1 MADTDR
7 EMTELDALLRA
18 VRQAPAELPEA
29 LESRILHDAA
39 LVQAGWQQPAAAGR
53 SGQIRSGLRD
63 GLWSR
68 LLAALGGW
76 PALGGL
82 AAASVAGL
90 WIGLAPPSG
99 LPDPVWL
106 LGDPA
111 QEALVLF
118 AGDDLALAMLEDQ
131 P

>member
-1 MADTDR
+1 MDR

-18 VRQAPAELPEA
+18 ARQAPADLPEA
-29 LESRILHDAA
+29 LESRILRDAA
-39 LVQAGWQQPAAAGR
+39 RVQAGRRSPVAVIGRPRRQPER
-53 SGQIRSGLRD
+53 RE

-68 LLAALGGW
+68 LHGALGGW

-106 LGDPA
+106 LGESA

>member
-1 MADTDR
+1 MDR

-18 VRQAPAELPEA
+18 ARQAPAELPEV
-29 LESRILHDAA
+29 LESRILRDAA
-39 LVQAGWQQPAAAGR
+39 RVQAGWRSPAAVVGRPRQER
-53 SGQIRSGLRD
+53 SGRRE

-68 LLAALGGW
+68 LHGALGGW

-106 LGDPA
+106 LGDSA